1 MSPLSLARRVG
12 FLPTWLNDK
21 GFQISPQP
29 TPTVRFRRKF
39 PDAIVPTR
47 ATEGAA
53 CWDLYALTD
62 YFLSASRS
70 RTIVYTGIDI
80 ELPPGFVGLVCSR
93 SGLAANEGIFVLN
106 APGVIDEDYRGELKV
121 ILGLQPKDINW
132 PKLEPIHI
140 PKGSRV
146 AQLMVLP
153 LPQLMVEEVTEL
165 STTDRGEGGLGSTGL

>member
-1 MSPLSLARRVG
+1 MSLAVVKRLN
-12 FLPTWLNDK
+12 FLTERINEVFNERYVL
-21 GFQISPQP
+21 P

-39 PDAIVPTR
+39 PDAVVPTR

-62 YFLSASRS
+62 CFLSASRS
-70 RTIVYTGIDI
+70 RVIVYTGIDI

-93 SGLAANEGIFVLN
+93 SGLAATDGIFVLN

-121 ILGLQPKDINW
+121 ILGLQPRDINW
-132 PKLEPIHI
+132 PALEPIHI

-153 LPQLMVEEVTEL
+153 LPQLAVEEVTEL